1 MQYLEAA
8 IELKKLI
15 RKVNHLQMQ
24 KEITVLSHK
33 NSMFLFSDDKSLV
46 EVTMNEFT
54 DDFVNAVLSQYPA
67 TKAFV
72 MTDMATMNVKEQKL
86 TYWLFKG
93 YHRSLDKG
101 MVYFQPIDELSLH
114 KMGRLQ
120 YSNLEENIFMRNT
133 EPDFEESSCNAM
145 EPEEQVEGGK
155 SIVFLI
161 GNMDEN
167 RLLYDIERLI
177 IETVNNVQNHK
188 SLSFKF
194 ILNITKF
201 GGLPSNDFLARLTAI
216 EKFTREEVTA
226 EYGNTQFIFDLE
238 S

>member
-24 KEITVLSHK
+24 KETTVLSHK
-33 NSMFLFSDDKSLV
+33 NAMFLFLNDKSLL
-46 EVTMNEFT
+46 EVTMKEFT
-54 DDFVNAVLSQYPA
+54 NDFVNAVLDQHPE
-67 TKAFV
+67 TRAFV
-72 MTDMATMNVKEQKL
+72 MTDMAAMDLKGQKL

-93 YHRSLDKG
+93 YHRGMEKG
-101 MVYFQPIDELSLH
+101 MVYFQPIDELSLQ
-114 KMGRLQ
+114 KNGRLQ
-120 YSNLEENIFMRNT
+120 FSNLEENIFLRHQA
-133 EPDFEESSCNAM
+133 PAFEESSCNAM
-145 EPEEQVEGGK
+145 ETEEQQEGEK

-177 IETVNNVQNHK
+177 VDTASNVQKHK
-188 SLSFKF
+188 SLAFKC
-194 ILNITKF
+194 ILNISKF
-201 GGLPSNDFLARLTAI
+201 GGLPSNDFLERLNAI
-216 EKFTREEVTA
+216 EKFTRQEVAA
-226 EYGNTQFIFDLE
+226 EYGNCRFSFELE